1 MKNFENLL
9 SGGDL
14 RSIGQSNKAVSSV
27 RSQEDFDE
35 LFQCLYNDKRI
46 IVSRAADA
54 IEKVTVNH
62 PKYLFN
68 YKRNILELC
77 ESDTNI
83 ELTWHLALI
92 APRLNLTQKE
102 AVNIWTILTGW
113 ASNTEGSKIVR
124 VNAVQGLFEMLKQFP
139 EFKESFHKLISDLK
153 PEGIS
158 SINARIRKLKIQ

>member
-1 MKNFENLL
+1 MKKFEKLL

-14 RSIGQSNKAVSSV
+14 RSIGQSNKVVSSIG
-27 RSQEDFDE
+27 SQGDFDK
-35 LFQCLYNDKRI
+35 LFQCLYNDTRI

-62 PKYLFN
+62 PEYLFK
-68 YKRNILELC
+68 YKFNILELC

-92 APRLNLTQKE
+92 VPRLNLIQKE
-102 AVNIWTILTGW
+102 VVNIWNILTGW
-113 ASNTEGSKIVR
+113 ASNTEGSRIVR
-124 VNAVQGLFEMLKQFP
+124 VNAIQGLFEMLKQYP
-139 EFKESFHKLISDLK
+139 EFKESFQKLILDIK

-158 SINARIRKLKIQ
+158 SINARIRKLKI